1 MFGAIILAVLMSVF
15 PNIAGKK
22 PMWWKL
28 AAVLLVALA
37 LVITIYPPVSGS
49 LKSASYLKD
58 GTYDHANLLIDIN
71 GIPPVKDPVSG
82 YWIKTLG
89 TESID
94 ITTINNIPYNHKLV
108 IKSANIPSEFK
119 TDNKLVIKALYN
131 KQYDAIEY
139 VETVFINPPFIYP
152 FVLSLDERIKILN
165 LHVPM
170 AWIAVIAYLMS
181 MIYAIR
187 YLRTKDLIWDIYTV
201 STASLGT
208 FFAILATVTG
218 MLWAKFN
225 WGNYWNWD
233 PRQTSIFVLI
243 MIYAAFFAL
252 RAAIDN
258 EERRARQSSV
268 YAIISFFTVPFLI
281 FILPRLASGLH
292 PGAANE
298 GNSGPVITPQPN
310 SLDSLLVYGFGLA
323 LLSFTLVYFWLLN
336 ILVRIKKL
344 HFKLN

>member
-22 PMWWKL
+22 PVWWKL
-28 AAVLLVALA
+28 TAIFLVAAA
-37 LVITIYPPVSGS
+37 LILTLYPPVAGS
-49 LKSASYLKD
+49 LSSASALKD
-58 GTYDHANLLIDIN
+58 GRSDYMNLLVTIN
-71 GIPPVKDPVSG
+71 RTQPVKDPATG
-82 YWIKTLG
+82 YWIKFLG
-89 TESID
+89 NEVTD
-94 ITTINNIPYNHKLV
+94 ITTINKLPFNQKLL
-108 IKSANIPSEFK
+108 IKRENIPSEFK
-119 TDNKLVIKALYN
+119 ADNKLVIKAIYN
-131 KQYDAIEY
+131 KQFDAIEY
-139 VETVFINPPFIYP
+139 VETVFTNPALVYPFIRQ
-152 FVLSLDERIKILN
+152 FEERMKILN

-181 MIYAIR
+181 MIYAIK

-208 FFAILATVTG
+208 FFAILATITG
-218 MLWAKFN
+218 MFWAKYN
-225 WGNYWNWD
+225 WGTYWNWD

-252 RAAIDN
+252 RSAIDN

-268 YAIISFFTVPFLI
+268 YAIISFFTVPFLV
-281 FILPRLASGLH
+281 FVLPRLSSGLH
-292 PGAANE
+292 PGALGD
-298 GNSGPVITPQPN
+298 GNSGPVISTQPN
-310 SLDSLLVYGFGLA
+310 LLNSLLVYGFGLC
-323 LLSFTLVYFWLLN
+323 LLSFTLIYFWMLN